1 MVIYLKGFFTEC
13 KGLVGT
19 TTNGVKM
26 KKKICFF
33 INSGWY
39 FELHWLERAKLFQ
52 NDGYEVHIIAHFSN
66 VEISNLSAQGFICHN
81 SRMNERTLNLLSV
94 IKDSILSF
102 KILNIIKPDILHSI
116 TIKPILIGGLY
127 ARFTQTAF
135 ISSFV
140 GLGRV
145 FMNQNLTYKL
155 LNYGVRK
162 LYEFIF
168 KNEKSRL
175 TFEHVNDLIFLTKLI
190 KVSDKQCMVIDGV
203 GVNLRDFKYQKEID
217 NEPLVVLFAARM
229 LKSKGL
235 EVLVNINRELKAQG
249 KSFVLNVAG
258 IEIEDDT
265 DAIAKEDIMKW
276 HNDGLINWLGKRND
290 IPKLIGECNIVALPS
305 VYFEGIPRII
315 IESSAIGRACIVYD
329 SGGCS
334 SIIND
339 GVNGYVAS
347 RGDKD
352 EFKAKLLSLLA
363 NPEVR
368 LQMGLRGRKIVEE
381 RFSLETV
388 YEKTKTLYLNVI

>member
-1 MVIYLKGFFTEC
+1 
-13 KGLVGT
+13 
-19 TTNGVKM
+19 M

-52 NDGYEVHIIAHFSN
+52 KDGCEIHIIAHFSN

-81 SRMNERTLNLLSV
+81 SRMNERTLNLLSL
-94 IKDSILSF
+94 IKDTIMSF

-162 LYEFIF
+162 VYEFIF
-168 KNEKSRL
+168 KNKKSRL
-175 TFEHVNDLIFLTKLI
+175 TFEHVNDLLFLKRLI
-190 KVSDKQCMVIDGV
+190 KVSDQQCKVIDGV
-203 GVNLRDFKYQKEID
+203 GVNLRDYEYQEEIEH
-217 NEPLVVLFAARM
+217 EPLVVLFAARM
-229 LKSKGL
+229 LKAKGL
-235 EVLVNINRELKAQG
+235 EVLININRELKAQG
-249 KSFVLNVAG
+249 KPFVLNVAG

-265 DAIAKEDIMKW
+265 DAIPKEDILKW
-276 HNDGLINWLGKRND
+276 HKEGIINWLGKRND

-315 IESSAIGRACIVYD
+315 IEGSASGRACIVYD
-329 SGGCS
+329 SGGCG

-339 GVNGYVAS
+339 GINGYVVS
-347 RGDKD
+347 RGNKD
-352 EFKAKLLSLLA
+352 EFKAKLLSLFA
-363 NPEVR
+363 NPELR
-368 LQMGLRGRKIVEE
+368 LQMGLRGREIVAE

-388 YEKTKTLYLNVI
+388 YEKTKALYLEVV